1 MFLKKQFQ
9 RRITRKIKKTMIKNK
24 EEDICI
30 EIKLSVHVEAQL
42 MEASR
47 KKSSFNRQPE
57 STMITYFDLAIE
69 Q

>member
-1 MFLKKQFQ
+1 
-9 RRITRKIKKTMIKNK
+9 MIKNK

-47 KKSSFNRQPE
+47 KKSSFYRQPE